1 MEKTKEKSELKLRE
15 LKKWT
20 KVKIWDF
27 VWEFLWVDWM
37 YWRWN
42 LKDKNWVEE
51 IKIMWHAN
59 QKMSEYGEIID

>member
-1 MEKTKEKSELKLRE
+1 M
-15 LKKWT
+15 
-20 KVKIWDF
+20 WDF

-37 YWRWN
+37 YCRWN

-59 QKMSEYGEIID
+59 QKIYEYGEIVD